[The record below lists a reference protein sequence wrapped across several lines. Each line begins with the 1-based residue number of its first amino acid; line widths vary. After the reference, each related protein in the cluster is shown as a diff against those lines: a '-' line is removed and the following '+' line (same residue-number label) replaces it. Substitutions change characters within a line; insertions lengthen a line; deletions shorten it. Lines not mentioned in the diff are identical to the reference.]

1 MLKLEAKDVLVIISW
16 GFLMAAIILQALYA
30 NASLAAL
37 DILLLFV
44 VSVVAGMLLI
54 DIKTILL
61 GYTCSFSLS
70 VLITFI
76 CLTLPMTLGTFE
88 YAAQSE
94 ALYRAAVFMIF
105 TSFFPAPI
113 ILCLIGGFL
122 GSAIGER
129 LNLS

>member
-1 MLKLEAKDVLVIISW
+1 MLKLEAKDVLVVISW

-61 GYTCSFSLS
+61 GYLCSFSLS

-76 CLTLPMTLGTFE
+76 CLTLPVTLRIFE
-88 YAAQSE
+88 YAALNE

-105 TSFFPAPI
+105 TSVFPAPI

-122 GSAIGER
+122 GSAVGER